1 MFHSNTNL
9 KFKGHSYI
17 KIFHDIVA
25 NKYYVVYFNLPN
37 IHFKTEL
44 KYLDYASL
52 RNLFHCTIF
61 MKYKTYKTHL
71 INHSV
76 PTN

>member
-1 MFHSNTNL
+1 MFHSNTCL

-17 KIFHDIVA
+17 KTFKDIVA
-25 NKYYVVYFNLPN
+25 DKYCIVYFNLPN

-52 RNLFHCTIF
+52 RNLFYFIIF
-61 MKYKTYKTHL
+61 MKSKT
-71 INHSV
+71 
-76 PTN
+76 

>member
-1 MFHSNTNL
+1 MFRSNTNL

-17 KIFHDIVA
+17 KTFKDIVA
-25 NKYYVVYFNLPN
+25 DKYYVVYFNLPN
-37 IHFKTEL
+37 IHFKAEL

-52 RNLFHCTIF
+52 SNLFHFTIF
-61 MKYKTYKTHL
+61 MKSKTYKSHL
-71 INHSV
+71 TDHSV